1 MSLLKK
7 DGADIAVG
15 FAAIHE
21 FQRLMGIQGDV
32 PTLEAPEMAASYPGS
47 FHALLQALP
56 AAIYTTDATGRIT
69 FFNEAAASLWGH
81 RPQLG
86 SDAWCGSWKLYWPD
100 GTFLPHGECPM
111 AMALKEG
118 RAIHGM
124 EAAAERPDGT
134 RVPFLAFPTPFLSES
149 GDVIGAV
156 NMLIDITEWKT
167 TELAT
172 QRLAAIVESSDDA
185 IISKDLN
192 GIIKSWNRAAERLFG
207 YREEEVVGKPI
218 NLLIPADRQNEEP
231 EILAKI
237 RRGERIEHY
246 ETVRQSKDG
255 SLVDISLTISPIIG
269 PNGRVVGASK
279 IARDIGE
286 RKAAE
291 RLTDVIVAEMK
302 HRVKNSLALAA
313 SISNQTFHSA
323 PDGERE
329 EYVSRLKALGNAH
342 EALSRKS
349 WEGACLRE
357 IVARALE
364 PHQNGSI
371 QINGP
376 DVSINAGK
384 AVVLSLALHELATNA
399 AKYGALSIPEGS
411 VEVEWVGLGE
421 RPDTIKLSWRERGGP
436 RVEPPA
442 RKGFGSRLIERGLGA
457 EFEAVHLDF
466 LAEGVECGVVFQGGK
481 NDDWRS
487 TSASAT

>member
-7 DGADIAVG
+7 DGADIAVD
-15 FAAIHE
+15 FTAIRE
-21 FQRLMGIQGDV
+21 FQRLIGFQSET
-32 PTLEAPEMAASYPGS
+32 PTLASPEMASSYLASIG
-47 FHALLQALP
+47 ALLQALP
-56 AAIYTTDATGRIT
+56 AALYTTDAAGRIT
-69 FFNEAAASLWGH
+69 FYNAAAATLWGH

-86 SDAWCGSWKLYWPD
+86 TDEWCGSWKLYWPD
-100 GTFLPHGECPM
+100 GTFLPHGESPM

-124 EAAAERPDGT
+124 EAAAERPDGS
-134 RVPFLAFPTPFLSES
+134 RVPFLAFPTPFLSER
-149 GDVIGAV
+149 GEVLGAV
-156 NMLIDITEWKT
+156 NMLIDITERKA

-192 GIIKSWNRAAERLFG
+192 GIIKTWNRAAERLFG

-237 RRGERIEHY
+237 RRGEGIEHY
-246 ETVRQSKDG
+246 ETVRQRKDG
-255 SLVDISLTISPIIG
+255 SLVDISLTISPIVG

-291 RLTDVIVAEMK
+291 RYTDVIVGEMK

-323 PDGERE
+323 TDDERE
-329 EYVSRLKALGNAH
+329 EFVSRLKALGNAH

-357 IVARALE
+357 IVARTLE

-371 QINGP
+371 LINGP
-376 DVSINAGK
+376 DIAIDASK
-384 AVVLSLALHELATNA
+384 AVVLALALHELATNA
-399 AKYGALSIPEGS
+399 GKYGALSVPEGS
-411 VEVEWVGLGE
+411 VEVKWTELDGQ
-421 RPDTIKLSWRERGGP
+421 PDAIKLFWRERGGP
-436 RVEPPA
+436 RVEQPA
-442 RKGFGSRLIERGLGA
+442 RTGFGSRLIQRGLGA

-466 LAEGVECGVVFQGGK
+466 LPEGVECGVVFQ
-481 NDDWRS
+481 RS
-487 TSASAT
+487 GR